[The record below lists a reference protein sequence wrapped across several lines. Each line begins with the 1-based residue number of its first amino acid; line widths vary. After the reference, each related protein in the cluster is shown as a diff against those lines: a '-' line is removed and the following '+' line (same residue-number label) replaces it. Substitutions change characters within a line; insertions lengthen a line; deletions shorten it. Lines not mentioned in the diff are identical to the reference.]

1 LSFIL
6 RYYKFRIKKIRIMD
20 MKIFSVI
27 GYTQSGKTT
36 TIENIIKE
44 LKKRNY
50 KVGTIKD
57 IHFEKF
63 KIDKEG
69 TNTYRHSQAGSELV
83 TARGYNETDIL
94 FPRKLSL
101 DEILDFY
108 TQDFVIAEG
117 AVDNNLPIILCAI
130 GEEDAAEKYNDNVFA
145 ISGKISNSI
154 NEFKGIPVINAI
166 NDIVRFTDL
175 IEEKVFER
183 MPDYPADCCNK
194 CGFDCRTLGVRILK
208 GQSKREDCVIV
219 EKNIT
224 LKIGSKEIEMV
235 PFVQGIFFDVIE
247 SLVKNLKGYKK
258 GKSIEIKIGW

>member
-1 LSFIL
+1 LSFLL
-6 RYYKFRIKKIRIMD
+6 RNYEFSGKEIK
-20 MKIFSVI
+20 MKIFSVV

-36 TIENIIKE
+36 TIENVIKE
-44 LKKRNY
+44 LKKRDY
-50 KVGTIKD
+50 TVGTIKD

-83 TARGYNETDIL
+83 TARGYHETDIL

-101 DEILDFY
+101 DEILGFY

-117 AVDNNLPIILCAI
+117 AVDYNLPVILCAI
-130 GEEDAAEKYNDNVFA
+130 NEEDAVEKYSDNVFA

-154 NEFKGIPVINAI
+154 NEFRGIPVINATS
-166 NDIVRFTDL
+166 DIIKLADL

-183 MPDYPADCCNK
+183 MPDYPAECCSR
-194 CGFDCRTLGVRILK
+194 CGFDCRTLGIRILK

-224 LKIGSKEIEMV
+224 LKIGNKEIEMV
-235 PFVQGIFFDVIE
+235 PFVQGIFRDVIGAM
-247 SLVKNLKGYKK
+247 VKNLKGYKK